1 MHRGLHCSY
10 QKTAYNAARISVMI
24 RPPTAKPVD
33 VRNILVS
40 TSSEFTLLPLAFSIM
55 EIMYIPQQQKTNT
68 LLPEDGVQSS
78 KYNSNYYSADRKTPV
93 SFKHVY
99 IYF

>member
-1 MHRGLHCSY
+1 
-10 QKTAYNAARISVMI
+10 MI

-33 VRNILVS
+33 VLNILVS

-68 LLPEDGVQSS
+68 LLPEDGVQSC
-78 KYNSNYYSADRKTPV
+78 KDNSNYYSADRKTPGR
-93 SFKHVY
+93 FKHVY
-99 IYF
+99 INL